1 MQFALEMYCRQS
13 VSLDLSDQS
22 MFCFIETGDL
32 ITISKVELNFLLYW
46 CLCILPNI

>member
-1 MQFALEMYCRQS
+1 MQFALEMYCRRS

-32 ITISKVELNFLLYW
+32 STISKVALNFLLYW
-46 CLCILPNI
+46 CLSILPNI